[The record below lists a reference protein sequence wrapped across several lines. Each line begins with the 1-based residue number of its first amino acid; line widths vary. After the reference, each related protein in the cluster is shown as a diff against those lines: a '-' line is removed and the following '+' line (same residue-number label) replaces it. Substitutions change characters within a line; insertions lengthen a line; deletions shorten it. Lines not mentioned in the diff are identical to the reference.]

1 MRRAFLGMSSCGL
14 GAERRGRTERIEH
27 VGDGGR
33 PMKVESVRE
42 QLMAEIDRTAER
54 LLATVNSNG
63 HIE

>member
-1 MRRAFLGMSSCGL
+1 
-14 GAERRGRTERIEH
+14 
-27 VGDGGR
+27 
-33 PMKVESVRE
+33 MKVESVRE